1 RPVLTR
7 HAAAIVSGPRH
18 FSFAG
23 APAARRALFQCR
35 SGVRGANCPAAGIH
49 AFRRRHHPACHAPG
63 GIAGQH
69 GGRIPASLGRPFGG
83 PWRHARGPS
92 MSLSITRLTANNVR
106 KDLRL
111 EWRSRDVLNSML
123 FFAGLVVI
131 IFSFT
136 VEPTAEESRRIAG
149 GLIWIAFL
157 FSTTMALNQ
166 SWARELRNGVLD
178 AYRVA
183 PAPPEALFLGKCLA
197 NFLFVLVLECL
208 MAPLFVIFYNLSAV
222 GSAWQ
227 LALIFLLGTWALVV
241 NGTFFAVMSIRTRSR
256 ELMLPLLLLPVS
268 IPAVVSMVTAT
279 TLVLSGEG

>member
-1 RPVLTR
+1 MKT
-7 HAAAIVSGPRH
+7 AAMSVSIGRL
-18 FSFAG
+18 
-23 APAARRALFQCR
+23 AASNL
-35 SGVRGANCPAAGIH
+35 
-49 AFRRRHHPACHAPG
+49 
-63 GIAGQH
+63 
-69 GGRIPASLGRPFGG
+69 
-83 PWRHARGPS
+83 
-92 MSLSITRLTANNVR
+92 R

-123 FFAGLVVI
+123 FFAGLVVV

-136 VEPTAEESRRIAG
+136 VDPTAEESRRIAG

-183 PAPPEALFLGKCLA
+183 PAPAEALFLGKCLA

-222 GSAWQ
+222 GPAWQ
-227 LALIFLLGTWALVV
+227 LIIIFLLGTWALVV

-256 ELMLPLLLLPVS
+256 ELMLPLLLLPIS

-279 TLVLSGEG
+279 MMVLSGEGSPVGHIKLLAAFCVVYTTACLLLFETVLNAE